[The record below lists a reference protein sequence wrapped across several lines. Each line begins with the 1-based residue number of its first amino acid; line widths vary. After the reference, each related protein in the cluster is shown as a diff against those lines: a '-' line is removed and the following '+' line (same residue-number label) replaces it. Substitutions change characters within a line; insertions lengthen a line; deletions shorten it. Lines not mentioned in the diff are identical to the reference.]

1 MKEERLRTVGL
12 VLAGLLVGGILMS
25 PATAHITDSF
35 AHLWGTHIKE
45 KTDKA
50 YTGET
55 RVVVDDQVTVDDA
68 DFGGANVFCPQGMEA
83 IGGGIDPQNVLTMVV
98 TASGP
103 VWGSLG
109 QAEFLN
115 DKPEGTYRSATG
127 WSAFVRN
134 NSGGP
139 LTARVAVICATK

>member
-1 MKEERLRTVGL
+1 
-12 VLAGLLVGGILMS
+12 MS

-35 AHLWGTHIKE
+35 AHLWGSHIKE

-55 RVVVDDQVTVDDA
+55 QIVVDDRVIIEDG
-68 DFGGANVFCPQGMEA
+68 DFGGNNVFCPLGMEA
-83 IGGGIDPQNVLTMVV
+83 IGGGIDTENVLTMSV
-98 TASGP
+98 TTSAP
-103 VWGSLG
+103 LWGSPG
-109 QAEFLN
+109 QPERLE

-127 WSAFVRN
+127 WTGFARN

-139 LTARVAVICATK
+139 LAARVAVICATK